1 MKTSVKIT
9 EKQLQKLVNE
19 VNNPNLNEDLFG
31 DVKDLYQ
38 GAKGFFRGH
47 GFPYFKHLSSLQR
60 LMSKLKKLDEPNHK
74 IMIDLDSLKNN
85 INSSKMPQDKKDE
98 LVSHIDLATNHF
110 KKYADEINK
119 IETLSKQTLN

>member
-31 DVKDLYQ
+31 GVKDIYQ
-38 GAKGFFRGH
+38 GVKGFTRGE
-47 GFPYFKHLSSLQR
+47 GYSYFKHLSNLQR
-60 LMSKLKKLDEPNHK
+60 LLSKLKKLDEPNHK
-74 IMIDLDSLKNN
+74 IMLDLNTLKNN
-85 INSSKMPQDKKDE
+85 ISASKMSAQKKFD
-98 LVSHIDLATNHF
+98 LINHIDDAINYFDYYTQ
-110 KKYADEINK
+110 EINK